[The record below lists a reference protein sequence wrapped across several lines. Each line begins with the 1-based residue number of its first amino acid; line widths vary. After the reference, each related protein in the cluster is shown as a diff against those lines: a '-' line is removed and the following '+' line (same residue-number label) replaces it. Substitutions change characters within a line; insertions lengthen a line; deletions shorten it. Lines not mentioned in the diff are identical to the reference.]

1 MTAADPAEPS
11 GQEGS
16 AGVIIFLRGALT
28 WRPKPSQ
35 ESAEARRPGY
45 LGKAE
50 ARSQR
55 AGTADTAH
63 EQTVSGNREEG

>member
-1 MTAADPAEPS
+1 M
-11 GQEGS
+11 
-16 AGVIIFLRGALT
+16 LRTPRNPRDRRVPRRSEGALT

>member
-1 MTAADPAEPS
+1 M
-11 GQEGS
+11 
-16 AGVIIFLRGALT
+16 LRTPRNPRDRRVPRRLLFSEGALT
-28 WRPKPSQ
+28 WHPKPSQ